1 MKLNA
6 ALTVNCHIL
15 AVTVWERKM
24 LKMNKLDLK
33 RSLKK
38 TNNQL
43 AQLNREL
50 AGQMV
55 LLASQT
61 GDTQPLIQA
70 VTALRSAQ
78 ELYSIDN
85 TPRENAEV
93 QQALGDT
100 LLKLGRAN
108 HDAEALSHAVEAYR
122 GAITIAS
129 LIGDEVMRKELK
141 KNYGLARALL
151 GDRAKLQSLFSA
163 A

>member
-15 AVTVWERKM
+15 ALTVWERKM

-43 AQLNREL
+43 AKLNREL

-70 VTALRSAQ
+70 VTALRGAQ
-78 ELYSIDN
+78 ELYSVDN

-108 HDAEALSHAVEAYR
+108 HDAEALGHAVEAYR

-129 LIGDEVMRKELK
+129 LIGDEAMRKDLK

>member
-1 MKLNA
+1 MK
-6 ALTVNCHIL
+6 
-15 AVTVWERKM
+15 K
-24 LKMNKLDLK
+24 NKLDLK

-50 AGQMV
+50 AGQMT

-61 GDTQPLIQA
+61 GDTAPLIQA
-70 VTALRSAQ
+70 VKTLRSVE
-78 ELYSIDN
+78 ELYSIES

-108 HDAEALSHAVEAYR
+108 HDTEALGHAVEAYR

-129 LIGDEVMRKELK
+129 LIGDEAMRKTLK
-141 KNYGLARALL
+141 KNYGLARSLL
-151 GDRAKLQSLFSA
+151 GDRAKTQSLFSA

>member
-1 MKLNA
+1 MK
-6 ALTVNCHIL
+6 
-15 AVTVWERKM
+15 K
-24 LKMNKLDLK
+24 NKLDLK
-33 RSLKK
+33 RSLKN

-43 AQLNREL
+43 AKLNREL
-50 AGQMV
+50 AGQMT

-61 GDTQPLIQA
+61 GDTAPLIQA
-70 VTALRSAQ
+70 VKSLRSAQ

-85 TPRENAEV
+85 SPRENAEV

-108 HDAEALSHAVEAYR
+108 HDTEALSNAVEAYR

-129 LIGDEVMRKELK
+129 LLGDEIMRQELK

-151 GDRAKLQSLFSA
+151 GDRAKTQSLFSA

>member
-1 MKLNA
+1 MKKSK
-6 ALTVNCHIL
+6 I
-15 AVTVWERKM
+15 
-24 LKMNKLDLK
+24 DLK

-50 AGQMV
+50 AGQMT

-61 GDTQPLIQA
+61 GDTAPLIQA
-70 VTALRSAQ
+70 VKSLRSAQ
-78 ELYSIDN
+78 ELYSIDSS
-85 TPRENAEV
+85 PRENAEV

-108 HDAEALSHAVEAYR
+108 HDTEALGNAVEAYR

-129 LIGDEVMRKELK
+129 LLGDEAMRKELK

-151 GDRAKLQSLFSA
+151 GDRAKTQSLFSA

>member
-1 MKLNA
+1 
-6 ALTVNCHIL
+6 
-15 AVTVWERKM
+15 
-24 LKMNKLDLK
+24 MNKLDLK

-38 TNNQL
+38 TNNEL
-43 AQLNREL
+43 AKLNREL

-61 GDTQPLIQA
+61 GDTLPLIQA
-70 VTALRSAQ
+70 VTALRNAQ

-93 QQALGDT
+93 QQALADT

-108 HDAEALSHAVEAYR
+108 HDIEALSHAVEAYR

-129 LIGDEVMRKELK
+129 LIGDEPMRKELK

-151 GDRAKLQSLFSA
+151 GDREKTQSLFSA

>member
-1 MKLNA
+1 MKN
-6 ALTVNCHIL
+6 
-15 AVTVWERKM
+15 
-24 LKMNKLDLK
+24 NKFELK

-43 AQLNREL
+43 ARLNREL
-50 AGQMV
+50 AGQMA

-61 GDTQPLIQA
+61 GDTAPLIQA
-70 VTALRSAQ
+70 VKALRSAQ

-85 TPRENAEV
+85 SPRENAEV

-108 HDAEALSHAVEAYR
+108 HDTEALGNAVEAYR

-129 LIGDEVMRKELK
+129 LIGDEAMRKELK
-141 KNYGLARALL
+141 KSYGLARALM
-151 GDRAKLQSLFSA
+151 GDRAKTQSLFSA

>member
-1 MKLNA
+1 M
-6 ALTVNCHIL
+6 T
-15 AVTVWERKM
+15 R
-24 LKMNKLDLK
+24 NKLDLK
-33 RSLKK
+33 RDLKQ
-38 TNNQL
+38 TNNKL
-43 AQLNREL
+43 AKLNLEL

-61 GDTQPLIQA
+61 GDTAPLIQA
-70 VTALRSAQ
+70 VKTLRNAQ

-85 TPRENAEV
+85 SPRENAEV
-93 QQALGDT
+93 QQALADT

-108 HDAEALSHAVEAYR
+108 HDIEALSHAVEAYR

-129 LIGDEVMRKELK
+129 LLGDEPMRKTLK

-151 GDRAKLQSLFSA
+151 GDRKKTQSLFSA

>member
-1 MKLNA
+1 MK
-6 ALTVNCHIL
+6 
-15 AVTVWERKM
+15 R
-24 LKMNKLDLK
+24 NKLDLK

-38 TNNQL
+38 TNNEL
-43 AQLNREL
+43 AKLNREI
-50 AGQMV
+50 AGHMV

-61 GDTQPLIQA
+61 GDTKPLIQA

-78 ELYSIDN
+78 ELYSIES

-93 QQALGDT
+93 QQALADT

-108 HDAEALSHAVEAYR
+108 HDTEALENAVEAYR

-129 LIGDEVMRKELK
+129 LIGDEPMRKELK

-151 GDRAKLQSLFSA
+151 GDREKTQSLFSA

>member
-1 MKLNA
+1 MK
-6 ALTVNCHIL
+6 
-15 AVTVWERKM
+15 K
-24 LKMNKLDLK
+24 NKLDLK
-33 RSLKK
+33 RSLKT
-38 TNNQL
+38 TNDQL

-50 AGQMV
+50 AGQMA

-61 GDTQPLIQA
+61 GDTAPLIQA
-70 VTALRSAQ
+70 VKSLRSAQ

-85 TPRENAEV
+85 SPRENADV
-93 QQALGDT
+93 QKALGDT

-108 HDAEALSHAVEAYR
+108 HDTEALSNAVEAYR

-129 LIGDEVMRKELK
+129 LLGDEPLRQELK

-151 GDRAKLQSLFSA
+151 GDRAKTQSLFSA

>member
-1 MKLNA
+1 MK
-6 ALTVNCHIL
+6 
-15 AVTVWERKM
+15 
-24 LKMNKLDLK
+24 KMNELKLK

-43 AQLNREL
+43 AKLNREL

-78 ELYSIDN
+78 ELYSIEN

-108 HDAEALSHAVEAYR
+108 HDTEALGHAVEAYR

>member
-1 MKLNA
+1 MKQ
-6 ALTVNCHIL
+6 
-15 AVTVWERKM
+15 
-24 LKMNKLDLK
+24 NKLDLK

-43 AQLNREL
+43 AKLNREL

-61 GDTQPLIQA
+61 GDTEPLIQA
-70 VTALRSAQ
+70 VKALRSAQ

-108 HDAEALSHAVEAYR
+108 HDSEALGHAVEAYR

-129 LIGDEVMRKELK
+129 LIGDETMRVALK
-141 KNYGLARALL
+141 KNYGLARAIL
-151 GDRAKLQSLFSA
+151 GDRAKTQSLFSA